1 MLKKAKHTCF
11 YFLLLEGIVSEELWT
26 VSHCFCVA
34 CSFLL

>member
-1 MLKKAKHTCF
+1 MLKKAKHICF
-11 YFLLLEGIVSEELWT
+11 YFLLLEGIVSEQLWT